1 MPSGLGITEEFRRN
15 LALRPTEVAGHE
27 EVDKPQIPAESDP
40 LEHHPIQPYTPGA
53 YVAPAPD
60 GELELERPERRA
72 YVPGAY
78 VDRAVQEDSE
88 EIVAAPAQLEPE
100 PDSVEIPARAQL
112 EAEPASVEI
121 DSDPASGE
129 FEATSGDSNHERVNA
144 ALVAASLRAG
154 MEGADGSQAEEADVQ
169 PATSAPAVQG
179 WTAVPTLTAALEAIG
194 SKGDDYGFIVR
205 YGRYAPE
212 GRRSEFLVGGLG
224 FSELS
229 KRLTSWL
236 ESHASLDD
244 QVQVL
249 DEGSGELTIY
259 LLGAEKQN

>member
-1 MPSGLGITEEFRRN
+1 
-15 LALRPTEVAGHE
+15 
-27 EVDKPQIPAESDP
+27 
-40 LEHHPIQPYTPGA
+40 
-53 YVAPAPD
+53 
-60 GELELERPERRA
+60 
-72 YVPGAY
+72 
-78 VDRAVQEDSE
+78 
-88 EIVAAPAQLEPE
+88 
-100 PDSVEIPARAQL
+100 
-112 EAEPASVEI
+112 
-121 DSDPASGE
+121 
-129 FEATSGDSNHERVNA
+129 
-144 ALVAASLRAG
+144 
-154 MEGADGSQAEEADVQ
+154 MEGADPPQTQDTGGTPAADA
-169 PATSAPAVQG
+169 PSAHG
-179 WTAVPTLTAALEAIG
+179 LTAVPTLTAALEAIG